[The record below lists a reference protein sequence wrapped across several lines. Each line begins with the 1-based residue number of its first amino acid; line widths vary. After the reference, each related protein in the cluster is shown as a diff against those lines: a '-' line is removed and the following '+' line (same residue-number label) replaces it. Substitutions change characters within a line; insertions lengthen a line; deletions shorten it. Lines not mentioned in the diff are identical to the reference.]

1 MSKYIIEK
9 IKNRQITVCVVGLGY
24 VGLPLAFRFLDEKI
38 KVIGIDNDLTKIKK
52 IKRGV
57 SYIENK
63 IFKKNNFYKEFQS
76 SVSSNY
82 SNAKNVDI
90 IILCLPTPLN
100 KINNPNMSFLN
111 NCVKKLS
118 KFLKKGQTLILES
131 TVYPG
136 ATLELFKI
144 INKKKRFS
152 LGKNF
157 YLIFS
162 PEREN
167 PGDKLFSYK
176 STTKVVS
183 GYSKVCGLIG
193 LHLYKLFSKKVHLAS
208 SLKVAELS
216 KLLENTYRSVNIGL
230 INEFKMISG
239 KLGVNVWDVINAA
252 ATKNFGFRKFN
263 PGPGVGGHCIPID
276 PIYLSWYM
284 KKKNYKTKIIEISS
298 KLNSAMPI
306 YVSNQI
312 FNYIKKNNIK
322 TKKILFVGI
331 SYKKNTADTRE
342 SPSIDIIKRFLNKKY
357 KIEFYDP
364 FVKSFDLKSKFFKN
378 KSVTLRKI
386 RKYKNDGFVI
396 IGTDHKNV
404 NYKMILKNSK
414 IIFDTRGVYNNY
426 NSKKI
431 IFV

>member
-9 IKNRQITVCVVGLGY
+9 IKSRKITICIIGLGY

-38 KVIGIDNDLTKIKK
+38 KVIGIDNDIEKLKK
-52 IKRGV
+52 IKDGT

-63 IFKKNNFYKEFQS
+63 KFKKNNFYKEFQS
-76 SVSSNY
+76 NVSSDY
-82 SNAKNVDI
+82 SNAKHVDV

-100 KINNPNMSFLN
+100 KINNPDMSLLN
-111 NCVKKLS
+111 NCVKKLC
-118 KFLKKGQTLILES
+118 KFLKKDQALVLES

-136 ATLELFKI
+136 ATFELFKI
-144 INKKKRFS
+144 INKKKKFS

-176 STTKVVS
+176 STPKVVS
-183 GYSKVCGLIG
+183 GYSKLCSSIG
-193 LHLYKLFSKKVHLAS
+193 FHLYKLLSKKVHLAS

-230 INEFKMISG
+230 INEFKIISK
-239 KLGVNVWDVINAA
+239 KLGVNVWEVINAA
-252 ATKNFGFRKFN
+252 TTKNFGFRKFN

-284 KKKNYKTKIIEISS
+284 RKKNYRTKIIEISS

-312 FNYIKKNNIK
+312 FNYIKKENIK

-331 SYKKNTADTRE
+331 AYKKNTADTRE
-342 SPSIDIIKRFLNKKY
+342 SPSVDMIKRFLDKKF
-357 KIEFYDP
+357 KIEFHDP
-364 FVKSFDLKSKFFKN
+364 FVKTFDLKNKLFKK
-378 KSVTLRKI
+378 KSIPLGKI
-386 RKYKNDGFVI
+386 TRYKNDGFVI
-396 IGTDHKNV
+396 IGTDHKNL
-404 NYKMILKNSK
+404 NYKKILKNSK

-426 NSKKI
+426 NSKKV